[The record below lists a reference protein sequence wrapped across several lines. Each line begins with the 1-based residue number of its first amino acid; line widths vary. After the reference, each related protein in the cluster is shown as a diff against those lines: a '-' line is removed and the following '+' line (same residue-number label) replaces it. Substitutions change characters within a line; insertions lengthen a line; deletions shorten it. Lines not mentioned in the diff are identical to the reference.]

1 MQTQKQITRKPV
13 AMQKSARASPQT
25 HLMPFIFGAALIACL
40 LFAYYAISWRNAN
53 NFRAAMDTCAKPF
66 CDFATFYYPMGK
78 TIFQAGRLLN
88 GFVYSPFI
96 AILLAVFPSLGLDA
110 SLLLW
115 GILQAIFVFL
125 YLFTFRQLV
134 PARLPIQLLFVAL
147 VLSSFPLLHHLTWG
161 QVGIFTTVSILGML
175 VFLERD
181 RRAFAS
187 ALFAFAASFIFF
199 PAIFLLPFILRRD
212 IRFLL
217 YTVIACGIFLIAVP
231 CLFLGIG
238 NTVNCYSALL
248 DSYRHFDWVITN
260 YNSQHFP
267 HVLLRLLEARSC
279 SRS

>member
-25 HLMPFIFGAALIACL
+25 HLMQFVFGAALIACL

-115 GILQAIFVFL
+115 GVLQAIFVL
-125 YLFTFRQLV
+125 LCLFTFRQLV

-161 QVGIFTTVSILGML
+161 QVMTAGRLALPALCSLWLLGGLCGSNSNPKSAAMVDRNPLRIPLSGHCHVLPVGVWTSHQPLGIAYAV
-175 VFLERD
+175 
-181 RRAFAS
+181 
-187 ALFAFAASFIFF
+187 LFAIS
-199 PAIFLLPFILRRD
+199 
-212 IRFLL
+212 
-217 YTVIACGIFLIAVP
+217 TVL
-231 CLFLGIG
+231 
-238 NTVNCYSALL
+238 N
-248 DSYRHFDWVITN
+248 IT
-260 YNSQHFP
+260 SH
-267 HVLLRLLEARSC
+267 
-279 SRS
+279 